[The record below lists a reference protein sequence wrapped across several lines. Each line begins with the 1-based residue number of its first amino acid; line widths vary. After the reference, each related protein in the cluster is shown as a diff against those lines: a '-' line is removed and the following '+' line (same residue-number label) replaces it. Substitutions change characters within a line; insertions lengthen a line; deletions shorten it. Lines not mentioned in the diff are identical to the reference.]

1 MTVFLTHS
9 KIQLAL
15 HEVRSG
21 EGDKRTRPLLLLH
34 GLGEQSVSEP
44 PVEASEWPGAIYAL
58 DFTGHGKSTIP
69 LGGGYT
75 AEMLM
80 ADVDTAVLHI
90 EKEGPVTI
98 WGKGLGGYVGLL
110 FAGARP
116 DAVHGI
122 IIDDGPGLAGGGSRP
137 GSPRILLADLDQP
150 APPDP
155 FAVEELSQDVRPPDY
170 AATFARQA
178 TMLSPLEVPI
188 AVIARSRPDWLQT
201 VVEEP
206 GVQVTTIER
215 ALASYLE

>member
-1 MTVFLTHS
+1 MTVFITHS
-9 KIQLAL
+9 KVQLAL
-15 HEVRSG
+15 HELRSG
-21 EGDKRTRPLLLLH
+21 RGRPLLLLH
-34 GLGEQSVSEP
+34 GLGEQSSSEP
-44 PVEASEWPGAIYAL
+44 PAEASDWPGTIYAL
-58 DFTGHGKSTIP
+58 DFTGHGKSSIP

-80 ADVDTAVLHI
+80 GDVDAAALHV

-98 WGKGLGGYVGLL
+98 WGRGLGGYVGLL

-116 DAVHGI
+116 GAVHGL

-137 GSPRILLADLDQP
+137 GSPRIAFADLDQP

-155 FAVEELSQDVRPPDY
+155 FAVEELSLDVRPPDY

-178 TMLSPLEVPI
+178 TMLSTLEVPI
-188 AVIARSRPDWLQT
+188 SVVARSRPDWLQT

-206 GVQVTTIER
+206 GVQETTIDR
-215 ALASYLE
+215 ALAFYLE